1 MRKMIDMKLCWAVNR
16 GVSPLLSP
24 FVFIIMGIWTA
35 SASDTAISKEESGF
49 SLPPLTA
56 VDASK
61 RDEWERLGKEADRFL
76 ADRSFVVNWR
86 ARADFRTPTGARQAL
101 READERL
108 KKLDDAVQK
117 KSGACLY
124 TFFVNYC
131 IDKARKTSFLR
142 KREIRTLMNDARAV
156 LHEEEKKEHEKERL
170 AREAK
175 KPKAPMKIDPKKVD
189 AEPKEPVR
197 IAPKDVRP
205 PSLPTSLTPKV
216 SREASL
222 PNVPKGARIEPTDT
236 NDHNATREA
245 LEEANVAAQ
254 AQREE
259 ERKLRQQKAEEKAKA
274 RKAKRKAKQQKLE
287 ETMAQR
293 EAAQRRLEE
302 EREKGKQSGLF
313 SYF

>member
-1 MRKMIDMKLCWAVNR
+1 M
-16 GVSPLLSP
+16 
-24 FVFIIMGIWTA
+24 
-35 SASDTAISKEESGF
+35 
-49 SLPPLTA
+49 PPLTA

-61 RDEWERLGKEADRFL
+61 RDEWERLGKEADQFL
-76 ADRSFVVNWR
+76 ADRSFVENWR
-86 ARADFRTPTGARQAL
+86 ARADFRTPAGARQAL

-197 IAPKDVRP
+197 ITPKDVRP

-236 NDHNATREA
+236 NDYNATREA